1 MHVLLQLFPLI
12 SSSDFEA
19 VSDDGLAIN
28 DFFPISEEDER
39 PPKMK
44 TDSNKRSTEAWLDSD
59 DIITLNGKQY
69 YYYRIPHKVS
79 MCIKY

>member
-19 VSDDGLAIN
+19 VSDDDLAIN

-39 PPKMK
+39 PKMK
-44 TDSNKRSTEAWLDSD
+44 TGSNKRSTETWLDSD
-59 DIITLNGKQY
+59 DVITLHGKQY

-79 MCIKY
+79 MCIEY